1 MALHRLPAWP
11 ELLGKFIC
19 ERVTQP
25 FAWGTNDC
33 ATFACDAVL
42 TMTGIDLAKPL
53 RGGYTTA
60 LGAARQ
66 MREFLRGLETKL
78 ETSSEVSLESSRL
91 ELVAEKIAREWLIDE
106 VPILK
111 AQRGDIA
118 LLDTELGAAL
128 GVVSLNGWE
137 ILAPGTEGLMRLPLR
152 SASRAWRI

>member
-1 MALHRLPAWP
+1 MSLQRFPAWP
-11 ELLGKFIC
+11 ELLEKFINRRA
-19 ERVTQP
+19 EQP

-33 ATFACDAVL
+33 ATLACDAVL
-42 TMTGIDLAKPL
+42 AMTGTDIAEPL
-53 RGGYTTA
+53 RGGYTSA
-60 LGAARQ
+60 LGAARR
-66 MREFLRGLETKL
+66 MRDFIKKRSQKALAEAL
-78 ETSSEVSLESSRL
+78 RL
-91 ELVAEKIAREWLIDE
+91 EAVAVVIAREWLIDE
-106 VPILK
+106 VPILE